1 MYTLEQLRGFVAVAE
16 EGHVGRA
23 AARLRM
29 TQPPLSRQV
38 QRLERGI
45 GFVLFDRTPTGV
57 TLTPAGRVFLD
68 EARRLLALASS
79 APLLARR
86 VARGTAG
93 SIRIGFTAVSAM
105 TVLGHW
111 IAVAA
116 EHLPEIDLVL
126 SEMVTHA
133 QLDAILAGELE
144 VGLVRQVPRSEVLAS
159 RLVHTDSLV
168 LAAPRG
174 HPLTLLGRPPRL
186 ADVAEHD
193 VVTYSPSEA
202 WYFYELVVA
211 AFQQVRVVPR
221 YVQHI
226 TQVHTLLAVV
236 NAGLGVALVPR
247 SASSLC
253 LENLTFLDVED
264 VEEDTVEL
272 HCVWRPTTENPALT
286 ALLSRVAMPGELPLT
301 DRLPAPNP
309 QAPHRK
315 QADPGGGERI
325 TQG

>member
-1 MYTLEQLRGFVAVAE
+1 MYTLDQLRGFVAVAE

-23 AARLRM
+23 ATRLQM
-29 TQPPLSRQV
+29 TQPPLSRQI

-45 GFVLFDRTPTGV
+45 GIVLFDRTPTGV

-68 EARRLLALASS
+68 EARRVLHLAAA

-86 VARGTAG
+86 VAAGTAG
-93 SIRIGFTAVSAM
+93 TIRIGFTAVSAL

-116 EHLPEIDLVL
+116 KHLPEVDLVL
-126 SEMVTHA
+126 HEMVTHA
-133 QLDAILAGELE
+133 QLDAILAGEIE
-144 VGLVRQVPRSEVLAS
+144 VGLVRQVPQSEVLSS
-159 RLVHTDSLV
+159 RLAHTDSLV

-174 HPLTLLGRPPRL
+174 HPLTALGRPPRL
-186 ADVAEHD
+186 ADIAHHD

-211 AFQQVRVVPR
+211 AFHRAQLRPR

-226 TQVHTLLAVV
+226 SQIHTVLAVV

-247 SASSLC
+247 SASALR
-253 LENLTFLDVED
+253 LQNLTFLEVED
-264 VEEDTVEL
+264 LPDDTVTL
-272 HCVWRPTTENPALT
+272 HCVWRTTHENPALT
-286 ALLSRVAMPGELPLT
+286 ALLERVANE
-301 DRLPAPNP
+301 
-309 QAPHRK
+309 K
-315 QADPGGGERI
+315 
-325 TQG
+325 

>member
-1 MYTLEQLRGFVAVAE
+1 MYTLDQLRGFVAVAE

-23 AARLRM
+23 AARLQM

-38 QRLERGI
+38 QRLERSIGI
-45 GFVLFDRTPTGV
+45 VLFQRTPTGV

-68 EARRLLALASS
+68 EARRVLHLAAA

-86 VARGTAG
+86 VAAGTAG
-93 SIRIGFTAVSAM
+93 SIRIGFTAVSAL

-116 EHLPEIDLVL
+116 EHLPEVDLVL
-126 SEMVTHA
+126 HEMVTHA
-133 QLDAILAGELE
+133 QLDALLAGEIE
-144 VGLVRQVPRSEVLAS
+144 VGLVRQVPRSEVLTS

-174 HPLTLLGRPPRL
+174 HPLTALGRPPRL
-186 ADVAEHD
+186 ADLAQHD

-211 AFQQVRVVPR
+211 AFHRARVTPR

-226 TQVHTLLAVV
+226 SQVHTVLAVV

-247 SASSLC
+247 SASALR

-264 VEEDTVEL
+264 VQEDTVTL
-272 HCVWRPTTENPALT
+272 HCVWRTTNENPALA
-286 ALLSRVAMPGELPLT
+286 ALLARVAPKE
-301 DRLPAPNP
+301 
-309 QAPHRK
+309 
-315 QADPGGGERI
+315 
-325 TQG
+325 